1 MRHGVIKDN
10 GLKDDDGM
18 KRTIAVVAMTLTAGL
33 AACDGSS
40 DAEPATDAA
49 IAAAPAP
56 AIVADDAAAARN
68 ELSPTPPIVAGAPT
82 FAAVYPGSVV
92 EGEPTIADGVEGPGG
107 LLTFTTPDAPQAVV
121 DFYKTRAEASGLSP
135 VMAMNQGEAI
145 AYGAGSPKGATIQV
159 VASPADSGGTSV
171 QLSWSAGE

>member
-18 KRTIAVVAMTLTAGL
+18 KRTIAVVAMTLTVGL
-33 AACDGSS
+33 SACDGVS
-40 DAEPATDAA
+40 DAEPAPDAA
-49 IAAAPAP
+49 VTAAPAV
-56 AIVADDAAAARN
+56 VADNAAPASA
-68 ELSPTPPIVAGAPT
+68 EPAPTPPIVAGAPA
-82 FAAVYPGSVV
+82 FAALYPGGVV
-92 EGEPTIADGVEGPGG
+92 EGEPTIADGVAGPGG

-121 DFYKTRAEASGLSP
+121 DFYKSRAEASGLSP

-171 QLSWSAGE
+171 QLSWSAGQ